1 MTQPRLDTTLALAM
15 VLTATAC
22 GGVQH
27 ATRSSAPSGSAID
40 PTFVEVRT
48 TGLETPYDIVS
59 WSAWDVAQTDP
70 LPATAPDEVVTQMR
84 EEAARRG
91 AQALLLERLE
101 DPWRKAWLGLGV
113 VRAPDRA
120 NEPQKPPNPC
130 AHPGFAEALLD
141 AMARAQ
147 TCAKRLKY
155 ERPQLAGDVQV
166 VFEVDPFGKVL
177 RAAATPDS
185 SRDGQL
191 QACALGAVHATSFG
205 APTDWSCQAIL
216 LMGTPGTPTGT
227 GTP

>member
-1 MTQPRLDTTLALAM
+1 MTQHHLAAALALA
-15 VLTATAC
+15 LIAPAC

-27 ATRSSAPSGSAID
+27 ATRGSAPVAID

-48 TGLETPYDIVS
+48 TGLDVAFDVVS
-59 WSAWDVAQTDP
+59 WSAWDVAQTDT
-70 LPATAPDEVVTQMR
+70 LPAAAPDDVVSEMR
-84 EEAARRG
+84 KEAARRG
-91 AQALLLERLE
+91 AQALLLERIE

-113 VRAPDRA
+113 VRVPGRELPQ
-120 NEPQKPPNPC
+120 EPPTPC
-130 AHPGFAEALLD
+130 AQPGFAEALLD

-155 ERPQLAGDVQV
+155 ERPQLSGDVQV
-166 VFEVDPFGKVL
+166 VFEVDPFGRVL

-205 APTDWSCQAIL
+205 EPSGWSCQATL
-216 LMGTPGTPTGT
+216 MMGTPGTPAGT
-227 GTP
+227 RAP

>member
-1 MTQPRLDTTLALAM
+1 MA
-15 VLTATAC
+15 LTASAC

-27 ATRSSAPSGSAID
+27 ATRGSSSAQAID

-48 TGLETPYDIVS
+48 TGLEGPYDVVS

-70 LPATAPDEVVTQMR
+70 LPAAAPEDVVAQMR

-91 AQALLLERLE
+91 AQALLLERFE
-101 DPWRKAWLGLGV
+101 DPWRKLWLGLGV
-113 VRAPDRA
+113 VRAPERA
-120 NEPQKPPNPC
+120 GEPAKPPTPC
-130 AHPGFAEALLD
+130 AQAGFAEALID
-141 AMARAQ
+141 AKARAQ
-147 TCAKRLKY
+147 TCIKRLQF

-191 QACALGAVHATSFG
+191 QACVLGAVHATTFG
-205 APTDWSCQAIL
+205 EPTDWSCQGVVTAGTA
-216 LMGTPGTPTGT
+216 GTPRQSTG
-227 GTP
+227 P

>member
-1 MTQPRLDTTLALAM
+1 MTRHSITSALALT
-15 VLTATAC
+15 LLATAC

-27 ATRSSAPSGSAID
+27 ATRGPAGGALD

-48 TGLETPYDIVS
+48 TGLDVPYDIVS

-70 LPATAPDEVVTQMR
+70 LPSTAPEDVVSEMR
-84 EEAARRG
+84 AEAARRG
-91 AQALLLERLE
+91 AQALLLERIE
-101 DPWRKAWLGLGV
+101 DPWRKVWLGLGV
-113 VRAPDRA
+113 VRAPERA
-120 NEPQKPPNPC
+120 NEPTKLLAPC
-130 AHPGFAEALLD
+130 AQPGFAEALLD

-191 QACALGAVHATSFG
+191 QACALGAVHASSFG
-205 APTDWSCQAIL
+205 EPTGWSCQAIL
-216 LMGTPGTPTGT
+216 IMGTPGPPAGTRTP
-227 GTP
+227 